1 MPGQQ
6 PLVQV
11 STPIRPNELPQVVV
25 RADDV
30 PDLLTAEEVL
40 QHLKENIL
48 AHMASVVSELKGTP
62 GSTQEALNN
71 LQNAGLNPAVVQQP
85 PAPQPAYQAP
95 SPPQAPPPVAAPSA
109 QCPACSRTTAC
120 PVCGGPTEHKIKAA
134 KANPQGYNAHICIND
149 PGSKGHLVW
158 CKTPI
163 PSSLRA
169 AVGNNPN
176 LVYG

>member
-1 MPGQQ
+1 MSEQ
-6 PLVQV
+6 PRVQV
-11 STPIRPNELPQVVV
+11 STPIRSGELPQVVV
-25 RADDV
+25 RMDNLPDADE
-30 PDLLTAEEVL
+30 AIEVL
-40 QHLKENIL
+40 DAIQDRLL
-48 AHMASVVSELKGTP
+48 GSMAGVVSVLKAIP

-71 LQNAGLNPAVVQQP
+71 LQTAGLGPVVVQEP
-85 PAPQPAYQAP
+85 PTPQPAYQAP
-95 SPPQAPPPVAAPSA
+95 SAPQAPPPVAA

-120 PVCGGPTEHKIKAA
+120 PICGGPTEHKIKAA

-176 LVYG
+176 LVYQ